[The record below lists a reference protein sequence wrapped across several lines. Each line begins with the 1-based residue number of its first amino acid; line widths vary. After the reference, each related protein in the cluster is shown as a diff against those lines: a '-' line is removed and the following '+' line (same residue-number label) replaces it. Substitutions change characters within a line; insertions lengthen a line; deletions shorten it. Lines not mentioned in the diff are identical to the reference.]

1 MKLIPG
7 SREQRGTNF
16 VRALR
21 GLTPFC
27 RPLKHAGAYLL
38 LTAEVDELGHDRL
51 HLAAQVGFTRAGHN
65 VVLLA
70 PGALRPL
77 VSTPPAPTPA
87 PTKPRTWVSRRL
99 ARLPPPAQCL

>member
-21 GLTPFC
+21 GQTPFC

-38 LTAEVDELGHDRL
+38 LTAEVDELSHDKL
-51 HLAAQVGFTRAGHN
+51 HLAAQVGEGRA
-65 VVLLA
+65 LLLLLLLLLEGCKWCRL
-70 PGALRPL
+70 GALSAQTVAGLSR
-77 VSTPPAPTPA
+77 VSTA
-87 PTKPRTWVSRRL
+87 L
-99 ARLPPPAQCL
+99 AALTCDS

>member
-51 HLAAQVGFTRAGHN
+51 HLAAQVRRDFPPCNTALPHYI
-65 VVLLA
+65 A
-70 PGALRPL
+70 CSWIPGRCVIIA
-77 VSTPPAPTPA
+77 PPATEP
-87 PTKPRTWVSRRL
+87 L
-99 ARLPPPAQCL
+99 